1 MYQQF
6 TDEKGH
12 VSITLCAP
20 IHFFTHKGWF
30 VVPSKFRL
38 DDEIDRF
45 IKHGYVTEFILHR
58 FFYRTQ
64 RVKKDFADKLIYDLM
79 NNKGLK
85 VRSKLFYAKSKIFG
99 WIEWKKNKILLTK

>member
-6 TDEKGH
+6 TDEKGR
-12 VSITLCAP
+12 VSIILCEP
-20 IHFFTHKGWF
+20 IHFFTNKGWF

-38 DDEIDRF
+38 DEEIDRF
-45 IKHGYVTEFILHR
+45 IKHGYATEFILHR

-79 NNKGLK
+79 NDNGLK

-99 WIEWKKNKILLTK
+99 WIEWKKNKILLTE

>member
-6 TDEKGH
+6 IDDNNKI
-12 VSITLCAP
+12 SIILCEP

-38 DDEIDRF
+38 DEDIERF
-45 IKHGYVTEFILHR
+45 IKRGYVTEFILHR

-79 NNKGLK
+79 NEKGFQFY
-85 VRSKLFYAKSKIFG
+85 SKLFYAKSKLFG
-99 WIEWKKNKILLTK
+99 WIEGKKNKKYLAG